1 MQSSRRKILFSV
13 DLEEF
18 DIPEEH
24 GTRLPLD
31 TKLSVSLEGMCNLQ
45 CLMQQ
50 HQATATLFTT
60 AFWAS
65 QHTDYVRELAQQH
78 EIASHTFYHD
88 RFEPGDLQRSRKL
101 LSDIS
106 GQDVQGLRMPLM
118 QDIDH
123 KAVKDAGY
131 TYDSSLHPT
140 WIPGRYN
147 HLRSPRQLFHNKEG
161 LWILPASVTP
171 VLRIPVFWLAL
182 KNLPLSIY
190 KSLCRQILA
199 KDGYVV
205 LYVHPWEFTD
215 LSRFKLP
222 LLTRRIDGPA
232 LTDRLGQLFRY
243 LQDQGASFETHGR
256 FIAGQ
261 RTDMDHPHTDSTEHI
276 TARPRPLQE
285 R

>member
-31 TKLSVSLEGMCNLQ
+31 TKLAVSLEGMRNLDN
-45 CLMQQ
+45 LMQQ

-65 QHTDYVRELAQQH
+65 HHTDYVRELAQRH

-88 RFEPGDLQRSRKL
+88 RFEPGDLERSRTL

-106 GQDVQGLRMPLM
+106 GQEIQGLRMPLM
-118 QDIDH
+118 QTVDL
-123 KAVKDAGY
+123 KAVKEAGY
-131 TYDSSLHPT
+131 IYDSSLHPT

-147 HLRSPRQLFHNKEG
+147 NLNSPRKLFYHKEG

-182 KNLPLSIY
+182 KNLPLALY
-190 KSLCRQILA
+190 KSLCRQILE
-199 KDGYVV
+199 KDGYIV

-222 LLTRRIDGPA
+222 LITRRIDGAA
-232 LTDRLGQLFRY
+232 LTDRLGHLFGY
-243 LQDQGASFETHGR
+243 LQKQGAVFETH
-256 FIAGQ
+256 AGLVATQ
-261 RTDMDHPHTDSTEHI
+261 QALSLP
-276 TARPRPLQE
+276 
-285 R
+285 